1 MSLDAL
7 PPWSTEEA
15 GYQELE
21 PGLTVTARMHPGLIS
36 VTPAGEDKIWVMVD
50 GDEFIRL
57 YPSDLDEDLFHDDVR
72 DMDGQED
79 LSLAEMLLQEARDN
93 PVINY

>member
-1 MSLDAL
+1 
-7 PPWSTEEA
+7 
-15 GYQELE
+15 
-21 PGLTVTARMHPGLIS
+21 
-36 VTPAGEDKIWVMVD
+36 MVD